1 MLCGPIWEFHV
12 EVAIGSCKLIGSGIV
27 FEQERR
33 SLSLRSVVFIVFLFE
48 PDRRSYEIIKYG
60 LINEMLHDCA
70 AF

>member
-1 MLCGPIWEFHV
+1 M
-12 EVAIGSCKLIGSGIV
+12 

>member
-1 MLCGPIWEFHV
+1 MSKSPSALVNLSGAGLCLNRKDVVYHCV
-12 EVAIGSCKLIGSGIV
+12 
-27 FEQERR
+27 
-33 SLSLRSVVFIVFLFE
+33 VVFIVFLFE